1 MPFMNT
7 TISAR
12 AMPAASHFVLHND
25 KWVSDEIGPPDVT
38 RIDGFLV
45 IGNQGYTVFALSF
58 WLVSGPTDQ
67 AEEWTLLDDT
77 TRASIKASYENA
89 GISLIVSAFGST
101 DVPTT
106 DGYDPTILANSLPD
120 YVLEYDL
127 DGVDVDYGDIYAMDA
142 ENGSAEIWL
151 TTFTIAL
158 RARLPIVIRWTGQ
171 GGNKRAFHIES

>member
-1 MPFMNT
+1 MNT

-12 AMPAASHFVLHND
+12 AMPAAPHFVLYND
-25 KWVSDEIGPPDVT
+25 KWVSDELGPPDVG
-38 RIDGFLV
+38 I
-45 IGNQGYTVFALSF
+45 IS
-58 WLVSGPTDQ
+58 
-67 AEEWTLLDDT
+67 
-77 TRASIKASYENA
+77 NA

-127 DGVDVDYGDIYAMDA
+127 DGVDVDYGVGYIRHDA

-158 RARLPIVIRWTGQ
+158 RARLPIVIRGMDKAAISERFIY
-171 GGNKRAFHIES
+171 NHDELHITAISISGTCPMTVA